1 VLIINDKHMKKLLFL
16 LLIPLLFGCDPY
28 IEYIDPHLSGGVW
41 TFFDYDI
48 ITETIPPELIYETDT
63 ICLGGLNYRFTPIDK
78 RFIKNQTKWEFDDN
92 SFSLYCDESRI
103 RFDVIYPP
111 YTIDEIEIN
120 NLRYEYMINTAYPSR
135 LMLLTPSV
143 ISDLYLING
152 NEIRGV
158 SVQILLKFKRE

>member
-1 VLIINDKHMKKLLFL
+1 MKRLLFL
-16 LLIPLLFGCDPY
+16 LLIPFLFGCEPY

-41 TFFDYDI
+41 TFYDYDI
-48 ITETIPPELIYETDT
+48 VTSIPSELILESDT
-63 ICLGGLNYRFTPIDK
+63 ICLGGLSYRFTPVDK

-92 SFSLYCDESRI
+92 SFSLYCDQFRI

-120 NLRYEYMINTAYPSR
+120 NLRYEYIINTVYPSR
-135 LMLLTPSV
+135 LMLLSPPV
-143 ISDLYLING
+143 IVDLYLING

-158 SVQILLKFKRE
+158 SVQILLKFMRE